1 MNRYLGALILG
12 VWSLINPGLSVS
24 AVQIYAHRGT
34 RLYFPENSIPAYE
47 FAVRMGADWLD
58 ADLRLTKDGH
68 VVIFHDSVLSPSCV
82 KDMNNQ
88 WVTSSIAIED
98 LTLEQLKH
106 YSLSSPKPG
115 SNFARLFPYV
125 NATSVIKI
133 PTLAEAV
140 HTLDL
145 YAGYP
150 VKWQLEIKTDSP
162 GSDQD
167 RYQRITQKVVE
178 LIQSHHLQNRVELQ
192 AFDWR
197 VLKLVHHMDSS
208 IHTAALL
215 SSDTVSFDRIDSPL
229 DGVWTAGLRPQD
241 FDWNYPKMAAI
252 LGATCFEPYEMEVTP
267 TMIEQAHDLGMK
279 VVTWHWAEKQG
290 VWSDWKR
297 SNQLLNWGVE
307 GLIVDDLANVEAIL
321 AQRHQADLEG
331 HQHLKC

>member
-1 MNRYLGALILG
+1 MLLLDKAKTTSEVHGTIEQVCKAT
-12 VWSLINPGLSVS
+12 V
-24 AVQIYAHRGT
+24 AVLQNCKEMWM
-34 RLYFPENSIPAYE
+34 LP
-47 FAVRMGADWLD
+47 L
-58 ADLRLTKDGH
+58 LRH
-68 VVIFHDSVLSPSCV
+68 
-82 KDMNNQ
+82 
-88 WVTSSIAIED
+88 TSFLCE
-98 LTLEQLKH
+98 
-106 YSLSSPKPG
+106 Y
-115 SNFARLFPYV
+115 
-125 NATSVIKI
+125 
-133 PTLAEAV
+133 
-140 HTLDL
+140 
-145 YAGYP
+145 
-150 VKWQLEIKTDSP
+150 
-162 GSDQD
+162 
-167 RYQRITQKVVE
+167 
-178 LIQSHHLQNRVELQ
+178 HLQNRVELQ

-197 VLKLVHHMDSS
+197 VLKLVHHLDSS

-252 LGATCFEPYEMEVTP
+252 LGVTCFEPCEMEVTP